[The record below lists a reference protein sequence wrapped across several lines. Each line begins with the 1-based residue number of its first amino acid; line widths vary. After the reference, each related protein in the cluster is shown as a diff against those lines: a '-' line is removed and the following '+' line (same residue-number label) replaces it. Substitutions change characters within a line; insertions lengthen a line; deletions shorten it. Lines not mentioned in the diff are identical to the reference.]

1 VCNFYISHSHLCAAP
16 KVTDNLQTLLSFMS
30 KLAVLSPMIRTFL
43 NIACS
48 ITDFYL
54 SSIAEHY
61 YAATQ
66 EYYSSVAEAELQ
78 CKK

>member
-1 VCNFYISHSHLCAAP
+1 
-16 KVTDNLQTLLSFMS
+16 MS
-30 KLAVLSPMIRTFL
+30 KLAELSPIIRTFM
-43 NIACS
+43 NIACF
-48 ITDFYL
+48 IADFYL